1 MYSFVN
7 LIKIIHVFHC
17 KIILR
22 IRNEFLDISIFL
34 RCEDNYNH
42 VNVFSKLILLKSN
55 FIQ

>member
-1 MYSFVN
+1 MYSIVI

-22 IRNEFLDISIFL
+22 IRKESLDKSTFL
-34 RCEDNYNH
+34 RCEDNYSY
-42 VNVFSKLILLKSN
+42 VNVFAKLILLKSN